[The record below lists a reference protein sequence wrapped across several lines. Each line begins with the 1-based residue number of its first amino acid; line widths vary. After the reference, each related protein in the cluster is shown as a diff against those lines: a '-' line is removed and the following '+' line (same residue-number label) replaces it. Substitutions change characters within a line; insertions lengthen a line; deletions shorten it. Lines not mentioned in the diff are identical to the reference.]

1 MLPELNKKKS
11 LEAGV
16 ETRNSQPRIDSS
28 DKDIKDLRGNPKS
41 VSAKKV
47 RYKKYDSGLEVGS

>member
-47 RYKKYDSGLEVGS
+47 RYK